1 MNKRG
6 LNIIISSEGCK
17 LKPYLDPKGI
27 PTIGYG
33 TTIYPNGAKV
43 KMTDKQ
49 ITKEQ
54 AYEFLLFD
62 LNKTEKQILSYIK
75 QELSENQISALV
87 SFTYNV
93 GIGNLIKSTLL
104 KKINLN
110 PNDESIKDEFM
121 RWIKITKNGKKIV
134 LNGLVIRRM
143 KESKLYFSQN

>member
-54 AYEFLLFD
+54 AYDYLIYNAEKAEKEILQYVKKD
-62 LNKTEKQILSYIK
+62 LN
-75 QELSENQISALV
+75 ENQISALV
-87 SFTYNV
+87 SFVYNI
-93 GIGNLIKSTLL
+93 GIGNFSTSTILKLINK
-104 KKINLN
+104 N
-110 PNDESIKDEFM
+110 PNDENIKNKFM
-121 RWIKITKNGKKIV
+121 KWIKITIDGKKVIS
-134 LNGLVIRRM
+134 NGQIIRRM